1 MDDDLEL
8 LERWRTGDMP
18 AGQALFAR
26 HFRSVYRFFEHKV
39 GAEADDMV
47 QRTFAA
53 CVGARDRFRGEAS
66 FRTYLFAIARKQLY
80 SYLRQ
85 QPKGKH
91 VDFEVT
97 SIADIVTSLVSRI
110 GRVQQIE
117 QVRYALSQLPADQQL
132 LLELHYWHELDAA
145 ALADVFETVP
155 GTIRVRLLRAR
166 QALRQQLATQEIG
179 NSSSDDKLIAALSEP
194 ETP

>member
-8 LERWRTGDMP
+8 LERWRTGDTP

-39 GAEADDMV
+39 GADADDMV

-80 SYLRQ
+80 SFLRQ

-97 SIADIVTSLVSRI
+97 SIADIVTSLVSRL

-117 QVRYALSQLPADQQL
+117 QVRHALSQLPADQQL
-132 LLELHYWHELDAA
+132 LLEI
-145 ALADVFETVP
+145 TI
-155 GTIRVRLLRAR
+155 GTTSMPPPWRTCLRPFPERFAFVCCARAR
-166 QALRQQLATQEIG
+166 RCAS
-179 NSSSDDKLIAALSEP
+179 NSQRWTSVIPPAMTS
-194 ETP
+194 